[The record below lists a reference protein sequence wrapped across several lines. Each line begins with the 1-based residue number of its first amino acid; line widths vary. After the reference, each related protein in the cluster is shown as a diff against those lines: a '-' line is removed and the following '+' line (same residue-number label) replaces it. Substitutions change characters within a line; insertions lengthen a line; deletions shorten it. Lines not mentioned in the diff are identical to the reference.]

1 MRFIF
6 LLGLVFMTPFFVESF
21 GSVQLLK
28 KSIPIVKKHAEKYNV
43 DESHNHIHSLEV
55 ANYCL
60 NLIRFEANLSKT
72 EQDIAILG
80 SIFHDTI
87 DDKYI
92 PSSENTDELLQS
104 YLEQVVGTH
113 SKLIEPVIL
122 FSKSMSYS
130 KTVVR
135 QKDKSLTL
143 EIPLY
148 IQTHPYVR
156 AFHLMRN
163 ADLLSSYN
171 LKRCLL
177 FRSWRN
183 ETKDSI
189 RLYNEMQEL
198 YWNRMHMLRKYN
210 ILYLENPYCDLA
222 SKLLEASTERR
233 IKNYENYITYRENE
247 SLCFEDLIAYFEVT
261 LVKEDNGFLLN

>member
-1 MRFIF
+1 MKFRFLFTF
-6 LLGLVFMTPFFVESF
+6 LLTTPFFVESF

-60 NLIRFEANLSKT
+60 CLIRFETNLSKM
-72 EQDIAILG
+72 EKDIAILG

-92 PSSENTDELLQS
+92 PSSENTEELLQS
-104 YLEQVVGTH
+104 YLEQVVGKN

-130 KTVVR
+130 KTVIR
-135 QKDKSLTL
+135 QKDKSLIL
-143 EIPLY
+143 QIPSY
-148 IQTHPYVR
+148 IQNHPYVR

-183 ETKDSI
+183 ETKDSVL
-189 RLYNEMQEL
+189 LYDEMQEL
-198 YWNRMHMLRKYN
+198 YWDRMHLLRKYN
-210 ILYLENPYCDLA
+210 ILSLENPYCDLA

-233 IKNYENYITYRENE
+233 IKNYENYITDSKNE
-247 SLCFEDLIAYFEVT
+247 PLCFEDLINYFEVT
-261 LVKEDNGFLLN
+261 LVKEHNGFLLN

>member
-1 MRFIF
+1 MKFRF
-6 LLGLVFMTPFFVESF
+6 LLGLMFMTPFLVESF
-21 GSVQLLK
+21 GSIQLLK
-28 KSIPIVKKHAEKYNV
+28 KSIPIIKKHAEKYNV
-43 DESHNHIHSLEV
+43 DESHNHLHSLEV

-60 NLIRFEANLSKT
+60 SLIHFENNLSKT

-92 PSSENTDELLQS
+92 PSFENTDELLQS
-104 YLEQVVGTH
+104 YLEQVVGKH

-130 KTVVR
+130 KTVKR

-143 EIPLY
+143 EIPKY

-177 FRSWRN
+177 YRSQRN
-183 ETKDSI
+183 ETRDSVL
-189 RLYNEMQEL
+189 LYDEMQEL
-198 YWNRMHMLRKYN
+198 YWDRMHLLRKYN
-210 ILYLENPYCDLA
+210 ILSLENPYCDLA
-222 SKLLEASTERR
+222 SKLLNAFTERR
-233 IKNYENYITYRENE
+233 IKNYENYIAEDENKPL
-247 SLCFEDLIAYFEVT
+247 SFEDLMDYFEVT
-261 LVKEDNGFLLN
+261 LVKENNSFLLK